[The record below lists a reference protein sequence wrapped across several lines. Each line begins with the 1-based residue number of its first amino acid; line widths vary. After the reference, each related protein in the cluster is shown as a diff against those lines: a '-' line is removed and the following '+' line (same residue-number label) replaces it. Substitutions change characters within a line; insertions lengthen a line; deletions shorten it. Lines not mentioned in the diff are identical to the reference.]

1 MKAITAKAAKKINE
15 RLGLCWDDGQTTFWA
30 YDEESDEIYDFDTK
44 AERDKFVKEA

>member
-1 MKAITAKAAKKINE
+1 MKTVTAKEAKNINE
-15 RLGLCWDDGQTTFWA
+15 RLGLSWEDGQTTFWA